1 MLQHGKRPTGPIQVD
16 VEKKRKITFDP
27 MTTPGLPKGGDE
39 PGFGETGGDE
49 ARAMLSR
56 IEAIVGG
63 EGSYDTATG
72 PISIA

>member
-1 MLQHGKRPTGPIQVD
+1 
-16 VEKKRKITFDP
+16 